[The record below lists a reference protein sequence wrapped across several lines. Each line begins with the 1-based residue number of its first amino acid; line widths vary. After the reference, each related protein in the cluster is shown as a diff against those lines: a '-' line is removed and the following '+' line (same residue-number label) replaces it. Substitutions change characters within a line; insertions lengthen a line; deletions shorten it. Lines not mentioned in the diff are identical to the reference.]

1 MSDQEKAGMHGSGIV
16 SLSLDIG
23 SRQLAFTI
31 DGILIPAKDV
41 FLEKFTFDG
50 EEFINFSYVIEST
63 SDNGMSERRQ
73 FFLPRLED
81 GALASLGE
89 LNKNGFASKI
99 LHDDEK
105 AKADVIKFLSKDSNK
120 SDD

>member
-1 MSDQEKAGMHGSGIV
+1 MAEKETANHGTGLV
-16 SLSLDIG
+16 NLSLDIAT
-23 SRQLAFTI
+23 RQLAFTI

-50 EEFINFSYVIEST
+50 EEFISFSYVIEST

-81 GALASLGE
+81 GALANLGE
-89 LNKNGFASKI
+89 LNENGFASKI
-99 LHDDEK
+99 LHNDEK
-105 AKADVIKFLSKDSNK
+105 AKADVIDFFSRDDKP